1 MSNDELMTKA
11 KLQIEIARRFSHSS
25 LSHSF
30 SIRHS
35 DFVIF

>member
-1 MSNDELMTKA
+1 MKSES
-11 KLQIEIARRFSHSS
+11 QIEIARRFSHSS

-30 SIRHS
+30 GIRHS